1 MMQKAPSLDEWLW
14 HSLCWSSSEQDQ
26 ENLFF
31 CPGIV
36 IPDCGG
42 LCYFE
47 QLSIQFDSVEVGSV
61 DLLHEHLKWL
71 CICWARG
78 SDLQWRMSSSFA
90 PIAANLS
97 NVFLHLPFTAKSF
110 NLCIFGSFCALVPTA
125 ETTGYAG
132 FSFIF
137 TRDWRFVR
145 ISSMLEGYYVFL
157 LQWRA
162 RSSWEMALNSLHAS
176 LQAFKVLLEVLGSA
190 NQQLLKLL
198 QVTFPFSPMLL
209 SMSL

>member
-1 MMQKAPSLDEWLW
+1 MNDFDIHFVGALQSKIKRIY
-14 HSLCWSSSEQDQ
+14 
-26 ENLFF
+26 FF
-31 CPGIV
+31 RPGIV

-47 QLSIQFDSVEVGSV
+47 QLSIHFDSVEVGSV

-198 QVTFPFSPMLL
+198 QVTSPFSPMLL